1 MNREGYKEVASQ
13 LARKFGFEKVAITL
27 RESISAND
35 NNWSAML
42 FDGTD
47 YYFSR
52 KYAMHIVDRVGGGDS
67 FGGGLIA
74 ALLEGYESE
83 KAIEFAVAASCLK
96 HSIEGDMNQVS
107 VEEVKKLAGG
117 DASGRVQR

>member
-1 MNREGYKEVASQ
+1 MGELCQYVDVCIANEEDAADVFGIHAADTDVITGSVNREGYKEVASQ

-52 KYAMHIVDRVGGGDS
+52 KYAMH
-67 FGGGLIA
+67 
-74 ALLEGYESE
+74 Y
-83 KAIEFAVAASCLK
+83 C
-96 HSIEGDMNQVS
+96 
-107 VEEVKKLAGG
+107 
-117 DASGRVQR
+117 